1 VERERKRPGGT
12 SKGMNVVKKAFGNKT
27 KMTALIP
34 DFIDGYNHG
43 MNGVDLFDQSRK
55 AYESLR
61 KCFKTWKPRW
71 HFFLDIA
78 QCNSFR
84 LSAYSP
90 NDDNPA
96 FKKYRNNRRAHYTY
110 IKELCI
116 SLLQMGIDARR
127 AKRPSPALIRQPLK
141 NVATISI
148 EHHKIMKAEKR
159 MECVACKA
167 AARSAKKAKERE
179 RKPLQE
185 LSANSVVS
193 GQDGKKRRERE
204 RFPRTWL
211 KCSACDIALCKSYT
225 RPCWQEHLTAVL
237 DAQEAQEHQPIDWF
251 SYYGD
256 DDLDDTYDGWTEL
269 ESEYESDNEE
279 EDPDAEEDLD
289 PDEATEAIT
298 GRRGGKRD
306 GRGGQRGSGRVHGGR
321 GGQRDGKRKQKDDA
335 AESIEATASNRGAN
349 RVANRGEPGGQQ
361 GRQRGGQQGRQRGG
375 KQGRQRG
382 GQRGGKAKQQ
392 QIDDSDSEYTE
403 ATTSR
408 YSRDR
413 GRGRGRGRGGD
424 RGGRGR

>member
-1 VERERKRPGGT
+1 VQDIKLKAEVNRGLHPLLAEIKTIYANNIAWNTLYSELSNDKKVLQFAWRDSNVVLFMSNFHTGRGFVERERKRPGGT
-12 SKGMNVVKKAFGNKT
+12 SKGMNVVKKAFGNKA

-159 MECVACKA
+159 LECVACKA
-167 AARSAKKAKERE
+167 ATRSAK
-179 RKPLQE
+179 
-185 LSANSVVS
+185 
-193 GQDGKKRRERE
+193 
-204 RFPRTWL
+204 
-211 KCSACDIALCKSYT
+211 
-225 RPCWQEHLTAVL
+225 
-237 DAQEAQEHQPIDWF
+237 
-251 SYYGD
+251 
-256 DDLDDTYDGWTEL
+256 
-269 ESEYESDNEE
+269 
-279 EDPDAEEDLD
+279 
-289 PDEATEAIT
+289 
-298 GRRGGKRD
+298 
-306 GRGGQRGSGRVHGGR
+306 
-321 GGQRDGKRKQKDDA
+321 
-335 AESIEATASNRGAN
+335 
-349 RVANRGEPGGQQ
+349 
-361 GRQRGGQQGRQRGG
+361 
-375 KQGRQRG
+375 
-382 GQRGGKAKQQ
+382 
-392 QIDDSDSEYTE
+392 
-403 ATTSR
+403 
-408 YSRDR
+408 
-413 GRGRGRGRGGD
+413 
-424 RGGRGR
+424 